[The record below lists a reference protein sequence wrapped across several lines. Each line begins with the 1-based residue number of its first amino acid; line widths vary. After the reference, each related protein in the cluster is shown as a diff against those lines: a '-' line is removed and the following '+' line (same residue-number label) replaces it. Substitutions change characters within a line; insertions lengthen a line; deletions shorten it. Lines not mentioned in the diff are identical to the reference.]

1 MSIVFKSIVSDSYTN
16 VTDVIRS
23 LAQVLCL
30 LLCTCRGQVKEL
42 DSQSHEVVR
51 IVMTSRQ
58 VWRILERSFQTDQ
71 SILFRSFLRYQT
83 RVDGQS
89 ILSSTDVRH
98 ASIESELDNERSKI
112 VMLVTRNIRNVLIC
126 SKLDGCGVADGL
138 KFVNVDEYLSTR
150 LVVVQHLDTSTLS
163 IGVVVELYCRN
174 SCYGQRFIV
183 ILDCLCVVKYC
194 HQAVVG
200 S

>member
-58 VWRILERSFQTDQ
+58 VWRILERSFQTDEN
-71 SILFRSFLRYQT
+71 ILFRSILLYQT
-83 RVDGQS
+83 VVDRQS
-89 ILSSTDVRH
+89 ILCATDVLH
-98 ASIESELDNERSKI
+98 ACIESELDYERSKS
-112 VMLVTRNIRNVLIC
+112 VVLVTCNIRNVLIC
-126 SKLDGCGVADGL
+126 GNFDGCGVADGL
-138 KFVNVDEYLSTR
+138 RFVMVDEGVTRR
-150 LVVVQHLDTSTLS
+150 LVVV
-163 IGVVVELYCRN
+163 
-174 SCYGQRFIV
+174 
-183 ILDCLCVVKYC
+183 
-194 HQAVVG
+194 
-200 S
+200 